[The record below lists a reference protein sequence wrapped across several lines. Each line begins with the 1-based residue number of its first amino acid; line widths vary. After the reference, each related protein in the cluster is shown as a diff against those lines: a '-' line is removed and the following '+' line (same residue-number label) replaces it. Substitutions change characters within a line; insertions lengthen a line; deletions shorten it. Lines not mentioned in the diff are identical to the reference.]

1 MSTDT
6 KRVVYR
12 LPDMDTVSVR
22 CDLSYKPDR
31 HPDLTMD
38 VYSPRGGK
46 DSDRRPA
53 VLFVHGEI
61 PPRAVPHVKSWGQY
75 VSWGPLAAASGMI
88 GVTFNHRSTERY
100 TTFRDAIEDIDDLI
114 AYVRDNADEFK
125 IDADRLGIW
134 TCSAG
139 AYLGLRAAFHNA
151 PASIRCVVSYYGIM
165 DIGHYRSVEDT
176 AAVRRIPD
184 DLSPL
189 HHLDQHPDPVPPML
203 LVRAGGD
210 RPQLNATFDW
220 FLTECLARN
229 LDLECMNHSE
239 APHAFDV
246 LDDSKR
252 STEIIHRT
260 LEFLTTR
267 LVRELDSAGD

>member
-1 MSTDT
+1 MSIGGGGQF
-6 KRVVYR
+6 
-12 LPDMDTVSVR
+12 
-22 CDLSYKPDR
+22 
-31 HPDLTMD
+31 
-38 VYSPRGGK
+38 PRR
-46 DSDRRPA
+46 RRPCSTGPTVA
-53 VLFVHGEI
+53 GGSSCTSRER
-61 PPRAVPHVKSWGQY
+61 RA
-75 VSWGPLAAASGMI
+75 L
-88 GVTFNHRSTERY
+88 
-100 TTFRDAIEDIDDLI
+100 
-114 AYVRDNADEFK
+114 
-125 IDADRLGIW
+125 
-134 TCSAG
+134 SA
-139 AYLGLRAAFHNA
+139 
-151 PASIRCVVSYYGIM
+151 
-165 DIGHYRSVEDT
+165 
-176 AAVRRIPD
+176 RRIPD